1 MYSKLNYESDLLWEL
16 FSWVDFQGTISRAVD
31 SITFGQKGDLDLLTE
46 RDYAITLHDL
56 IFPLVVTVLSTYLQ
70 KFKQ

>member
-56 IFPLVVTVLSTYLQ
+56 IFPLVVTALSTYLQ

>member
-56 IFPLVVTVLSTYLQ
+56 IFPLVVTALSTYWQ

>member
-1 MYSKLNYESDLLWEL
+1 MYSKLNCESDLLWEL
-16 FSWVDFQGTISRAVD
+16 FSWVDFQGMISRAVD

-46 RDYAITLHDL
+46 WDYAITLHDL
-56 IFPLVVTVLSTYLQ
+56 IFPLVVTALSTYLQ

>member
-1 MYSKLNYESDLLWEL
+1 MCSELNYESDLLWEL
-16 FSWVDFQGTISRAVD
+16 FSWVDSQGMISRAVD
-31 SITFGQKGDLDLLTE
+31 SITFGQRGDLDLLTE

-56 IFPLVVTVLSTYLQ
+56 IFPLVVTALSTYLQ